1 MDIVRIPMSRTR
13 RAIATIGTALG
24 VVLSGLVV
32 AGAASTAMAA
42 EASGCVTCHLDEA
55 MLVKNLGGAT
65 ARKSA
70 MQSGAG

>member
-1 MDIVRIPMSRTR
+1 
-13 RAIATIGTALG
+13 
-24 VVLSGLVV
+24 
-32 AGAASTAMAA
+32 MAA
-42 EASGCVTCHLDEA
+42 ETSGCVTCHLDEA

>member
-1 MDIVRIPMSRTR
+1 MDIVRIHMSRTL
-13 RAIATIGTALG
+13 RAIVTIGTA
-24 VVLSGLVV
+24 LSGLVV
-32 AGAASTAMAA
+32 ACAASAATAA
-42 EASGCVTCHLDEA
+42 ETSGCVTCHLDEA

>member
-1 MDIVRIPMSRTR
+1 VDIVRIHMSRTL

-32 AGAASTAMAA
+32 AGAPSAATAA
-42 EASGCVTCHLDEA
+42 ETSGCVTCHLDEA
-55 MLVKNLGGAT
+55 MLVKNLGEAT

>member
-1 MDIVRIPMSRTR
+1 MDIVRIHMSRTL

-24 VVLSGLVV
+24 AVLVGLVV
-32 AGAASTAMAA
+32 AGAASAATAA
-42 EASGCVTCHLDEA
+42 ETSGCVTCHLDEA

>member
-1 MDIVRIPMSRTR
+1 MDTVRIMSLTL
-13 RAIATIGTALG
+13 RAIAAIGTALG
-24 VVLSGLVV
+24 AALSGLVV
-32 AGAASTAMAA
+32 ARVASAATAA
-42 EASGCVTCHLDEA
+42 ETSGCITCHLDEA

>member
-1 MDIVRIPMSRTR
+1 VNIVRIHMSSTL
-13 RAIATIGTALG
+13 RAIAAIGTA
-24 VVLSGLVV
+24 LSGLVV
-32 AGAASTAMAA
+32 ACAASAATAA
-42 EASGCVTCHLDEA
+42 ETSGCVTCHLDEA

>member
-1 MDIVRIPMSRTR
+1 MSRTL
-13 RAIATIGTALG
+13 RAIAAIGTA
-24 VVLSGLVV
+24 LSGLVV
-32 AGAASTAMAA
+32 GCAASAATAA
-42 EASGCVTCHLDEA
+42 ETSGCVTCHLDEA

>member
-1 MDIVRIPMSRTR
+1 VDIVRIHMSPTL
-13 RAIATIGTALG
+13 RAIAAIGTA
-24 VVLSGLVV
+24 LSGLVV
-32 AGAASTAMAA
+32 AFAASAATAA
-42 EASGCVTCHLDEA
+42 ETSGCVTCHLDEA